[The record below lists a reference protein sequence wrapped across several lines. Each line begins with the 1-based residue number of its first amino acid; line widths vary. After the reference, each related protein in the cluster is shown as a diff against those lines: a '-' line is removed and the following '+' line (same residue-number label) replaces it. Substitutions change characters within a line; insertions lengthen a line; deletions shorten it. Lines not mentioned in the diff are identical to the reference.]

1 MLKNILIAE
10 DHQSINI
17 SVQKTLSDLGA
28 TNVTHAYYCDDALKL
43 IRKSPFDEPIDLL
56 ITDLYFDDDS
66 NRQTLSDGIELIQAA
81 REILP
86 DLKVLAFSAEG
97 RAVVI
102 DRLFNQLHIDG
113 YVRKG
118 RNDSQELKAAL
129 ESISKGKRHF
139 ASHLRAAIKQ
149 KNSYDFSELDI
160 TIISL
165 LSDGTRQKDIPA
177 YLLANKLRPSGLSS
191 VEKRLNRMKEV
202 LEFSNNE
209 QLVAF
214 CKDIGLI

>member
-17 SVQKTLSDLGA
+17 SVQKTLSDFGA
-28 TNVTHAYYCDDALKL
+28 TNVAHVYYCDDALKM

-56 ITDLYFDDDS
+56 ITDIYFDDDS
-66 NRQTLSDGIELIQAA
+66 NEQVIADGIELISAA
-81 REILP
+81 RQLLP
-86 DLKVLAFSAEG
+86 NLKVLAFSAEG
-97 RAVVI
+97 RAMVI
-102 DRLFNQLHIDG
+102 DKLFNQLNIDG

-118 RNDSQELKAAL
+118 RNDSQELRLAL
-129 ESISKGKRHF
+129 ESISNGRRHF
-139 ASHLRAAIKQ
+139 AAHLRNTIKQ
-149 KNSYDFSELDI
+149 KNSHDFSELDI

-165 LSDGTRQKDIPA
+165 LSGGMRQKDIPA
-177 YLLANKLRPSGLSS
+177 YLQENNFRPSGLSS

-209 QLVAF
+209 QLVVF
-214 CKDIGLI
+214 CKDMGLI

>member
-17 SVQKTLSDLGA
+17 SVQKTLCDFGA
-28 TNVTHAYYCDDALKL
+28 TNVTHVYYCDDALKL

-56 ITDLYFDDDS
+56 ITDLYFDDDN
-66 NRQTLSDGIELIQAA
+66 NRQTIADGIELIRAA
-81 REILP
+81 RQILP
-86 DLKVLAFSAEG
+86 DLKILAFSAEG

-102 DRLFNQLHIDG
+102 DRLFNELHING

-118 RNDSQELKAAL
+118 RNDSQELTMAL
-129 ESISKGKRHF
+129 ENISRGKRHF
-139 ASHLRAAIKQ
+139 APHLRAAVKQ

-177 YLLANKLRPSGLSS
+177 YLQENNMKPSGLSS

-209 QLVAF
+209 QPVVF
-214 CKDIGLI
+214 CKKAG

>member
-17 SVQKTLSDLGA
+17 SVQKTLSDFGA
-28 TNVTHAYYCDDALKL
+28 TNVTHVYYCDDALKL
-43 IRKSPFDEPIDLL
+43 IRKSPFDEPVDLL
-56 ITDLYFDDDS
+56 ITDLYFDTDG
-66 NRQTLSDGIELIQAA
+66 NKQILADGIELIEAA
-81 REILP
+81 RQISPKLKIL
-86 DLKVLAFSAEG
+86 VFSAEG

-102 DRLFNQLHIDG
+102 DRLFHQLQIDG

-118 RNDSQELKAAL
+118 RNDSQELQAAL
-129 ESISKGKRHF
+129 EHISRGKRHF
-139 ASHLRAAIKQ
+139 AAHLRAAIKQ

-177 YLLANKLRPSGLSS
+177 YLQEHNLKPSGLSS
-191 VEKRLNRMKEV
+191 VEKRLNRMKDV